1 MKNDADVKAKRNKRS
16 GGGLGGGGLLNRQNL
31 LSVTTFICQRQF
43 LR

>member
-16 GGGLGGGGLLNRQNL
+16 GEGGGLLNRQNL